1 LPVDRSQNTFSSLE
15 ELRQIREEVA
25 RTQSLENLRDH
36 FDRVQTLRRTYLGDF
51 DLQIIISEV
60 QEEIIERARRLREG
74 DPASKN
80 SNHVPHEPQEPRL
93 VHRREP
99 DEQFEPGEIPPDVQK
114 LDAKTWQ
121 RATYLALFFAL
132 ILFAAFF
139 YLVQTARRLNFTQTQ
154 AGSTPAAQVPG
165 ANDKATPEKGGTTAA
180 TPSSLNP
187 TLRLYTDLVPGSVS
201 VDDAPPQELKDGELI
216 LDRLDPGRHSVKVIG
231 RNGSAAFSFDV
242 AQKIAPRIVGQPIVS
257 NAMAVLVSSQDGKGR
272 LVTNVEKPT
281 VLLDGKPI
289 AQQNSDDI
297 NLEDLGNIDHD
308 LQITESKDRQRFV
321 LTYTPAPT
329 LTVYVKSDPNAGTA
343 IVMTGQDG
351 VDVFINDLP
360 YRRKT
365 DRGQVRVPLK
375 VGEYTIRVHKPG
387 FIDPP
392 PQTIAVKKA
401 EESAVEFRLE
411 PVPDIATLQIKGAL
425 PGTMVYVDRE
435 LAAAIGN
442 DGNANIST
450 VKPGV
455 HSIELRRE
463 QALAKRFDRTFHT
476 GDVVVLSGADVTL
489 EKVTI
494 DTKPAPN
501 AAAAPPST
509 PAPNPT
515 GESMQIEGQQVRK
528 GGGFVAYHVPKDS
541 GRYTFQAQARKS
553 GLFKRGK
560 LQWYAG
566 YTDPQNYVLFTADG
580 KHITTREVRDGKAN
594 DIGRVPLNV
603 DGDDWVQVDLTV
615 KPNGITALAKTP
627 SSAWTALAAVPSAN
641 RDYTQGKVGFYVPG
655 NDEIAVSNFR
665 FSSH

>member
-1 LPVDRSQNTFSSLE
+1 MDRSQNTFSSLE
-15 ELRQIREEVA
+15 ELRHIREEVA
-25 RTQSLENLRDH
+25 RTQSLENLRDY
-36 FDRVQTLRRTYLGDF
+36 FDRVQTLRRTYVGDF

-74 DPASKN
+74 SVVVAKDN
-80 SNHVPHEPQEPRL
+80 GHVRSEPEPQEPRL

-99 DEQFEPGEIPPDVQK
+99 EEQFEVGDVPPDVQK

-139 YLVQTARRLNFTQTQ
+139 YLVQTARRLNFAQSQ
-154 AGSTPAAQVPG
+154 AGSTLPAPSLG
-165 ANDKATPEKGGTTAA
+165 SNEKGSDKGSTAA
-180 TPSSLNP
+180 TSAPSLSP
-187 TLRLYTDLVPGSVS
+187 TLRLYTDLVPGTVAI
-201 VDDAPPQELKDGELI
+201 DAAEPQELKDGELV
-216 LDRLDPGRHSVKVIG
+216 LDKLEPGRHSVKVVG

-242 AQKIAPRIVGQPIVS
+242 ADKIAPRIVGQPTVS
-257 NAMAVLVSSQDGKGR
+257 NAMAVMVSSQDGKGR

-281 VLLDGKPI
+281 VMLDGKPV
-289 AQQNSDDI
+289 AQQNTDDI
-297 NLEDLGNIDHD
+297 TLEDLGNIDHD

-321 LTYTPAPT
+321 LTYSPAPT

-343 IVMTGQDG
+343 IVMTGQDD
-351 VDVFINDLP
+351 VDVFINNLP

-365 DRGQVRVPLK
+365 DRGQVRIPLK

-392 PQTIAVKKA
+392 PQTVAVKKA
-401 EESAVEFRLE
+401 EESAVEFRL
-411 PVPDIATLQIKGAL
+411 VPIPEIATLQIKGAL
-425 PGTMVYVDRE
+425 PGTMVYLDGE

-450 VKPGV
+450 VKPGAHNV
-455 HSIELRRE
+455 ELRRD
-463 QALAKRFDRTFHT
+463 QALPKKFDRTFHT
-476 GDVVVLSGADVTL
+476 GDVVVLSGPDVTL
-489 EKVTI
+489 EKVTV

-501 AAAAPPST
+501 AATAAPNST
-509 PAPNPT
+509 PKPND
-515 GESMQIEGQQVRK
+515 SMEVQGQQVRK
-528 GGGFVAYHVPKDS
+528 GGGFVAYHVPKTS

-566 YTDPQNYVLFTADG
+566 YIDEQNYVLFTLDG
-580 KHITTREVRDGKAN
+580 KRATTREVRDGKSTDIAKVPFDIDN
-594 DIGRVPLNV
+594 DE
-603 DGDDWVQVDLTV
+603 WVQVDLSM
-615 KPNGITALAKTP
+615 KPNLMTASAKTP
-627 SSAWTALAAVPSAN
+627 SSSWTELAAVPG
-641 RDYTQGKVGFYVPG
+641 RGHDFTQGKVGFYIPG

>member
-1 LPVDRSQNTFSSLE
+1 MDRSQDTFSSLD
-15 ELRQIREEVA
+15 ELRQIRDEVS
-25 RTQSLENLRDH
+25 RTQSLEDLRDH
-36 FDRVQTLRRTYLGDF
+36 FDRVQSLRRTYVGDF

-74 DPASKN
+74 QALPKDGDVQVHAAPP
-80 SNHVPHEPQEPRL
+80 PHEPHL
-93 VHRREP
+93 VQRREP
-99 DEQFEPGEIPPDVQK
+99 EEHFESGDIPPDVQK

-139 YLVQTARRLNFTQTQ
+139 YLVQTARRLNFAQSQ
-154 AGSTPAAQVPG
+154 AGATPAAQSPTS
-165 ANDKATPEKGGTTAA
+165 DRKTPEKGAA
-180 TPSSLNP
+180 STSAPPSLNP
-187 TLRLYTDLVPGSVS
+187 TLRLYTDLVPGSVAI
-201 VDDAPPQELKDGELI
+201 DDGEPQELKDGELI
-216 LDRLDPGRHSVKVIG
+216 LDKLEPGRHSVKVIG
-231 RNGSAAFSFDV
+231 RNGSAGFSFDV
-242 AQKIAPRIVGQPIVS
+242 AQKIAPRIVGQPTVS

-272 LVTNVEKPT
+272 LVTNVEKPA

-289 AQQNSDDI
+289 AQQNTDEI
-297 NLEDLGNIDHD
+297 TLEDLGNIDHD
-308 LQITESKDRQRFV
+308 LQVTESKDRQRFV

-343 IVMTGQDG
+343 IVMTGQDD
-351 VDVFINDLP
+351 VEVFINSLP

-411 PVPDIATLQIKGAL
+411 PTPEIASLQINGAL

-450 VKPGV
+450 VKPGE

-463 QALAKRFDRTFHT
+463 QALPKRFDRTFRT
-476 GDVVVLSGADVTL
+476 GDVVVLSGPDVTL
-489 EKVTI
+489 EKVGI
-494 DTKPAPN
+494 EHKPAAS
-501 AAAAPPST
+501 AAPIPPST
-509 PAPNPT
+509 PAPNAANQ
-515 GESMQIEGQQVRK
+515 GMDIEGQQVRK
-528 GGGFVAYHVPKDS
+528 GGGFVAYHVPKTS

-566 YTDPQNYVLFTADG
+566 YSDPRNYILFTVDG
-580 KHITTREVRDGKAN
+580 KHVTTREVRDGKAN
-594 DIGRVPLNV
+594 DVAKVPFETDPN
-603 DGDDWVQVDLTV
+603 DWVQVDLSV
-615 KPNGITALAKTP
+615 KPNTITALAKTP
-627 SSAWTALAAVPSAN
+627 SSPWTELAAVSGEG
-641 RDYTQGKVGFYVPG
+641 RDLTQGKVGFYIPG

-665 FSSH
+665 FASH

>member
-1 LPVDRSQNTFSSLE
+1 LPVDRSQDTFSSLD
-15 ELRQIREEVA
+15 ELKHIREEVS
-25 RTQSLENLRDH
+25 RTHSLEDLRDH
-36 FDRVQTLRRTYLGDF
+36 FDRVQSLRRTYVGDF

-60 QEEIIERARRLREG
+60 QEEIIERARRLRESAAQPKEDG
-74 DPASKN
+74 NVHA
-80 SNHVPHEPQEPRL
+80 EAQEPRL
-93 VHRREP
+93 VQRKDPEEH
-99 DEQFEPGEIPPDVQK
+99 FEGTDVPADVQK

-139 YLVQTARRLNFTQTQ
+139 YLVQTARRLNFTQNQ
-154 AGSTPAAQVPG
+154 AGPTPAAQSPPSS
-165 ANDKATPEKGGTTAA
+165 DKTPEKGAA
-180 TPSSLNP
+180 TTSPPPSLNP
-187 TLRLYTDLVPGSVS
+187 TLRLYTDLVPGSVA
-201 VDDAPPQELKDGELI
+201 VDDAQPQELKDGELI
-216 LDRLDPGRHSVKVIG
+216 LDKLEPGRHSVKVIG
-231 RNGSAAFSFDV
+231 RNGSAGFSFDV
-242 AQKIAPRIVGQPIVS
+242 AEKIAPRIVGQPTVS
-257 NAMAVLVSSQDGKGR
+257 NAMAVLVSSQGGKGR

-289 AQQNSDDI
+289 AQQNTDDI
-297 NLEDLGNIDHD
+297 TLEDLGNIDHD

-329 LTVYVKSDPNAGTA
+329 LTVYIKSDPNAGTA
-343 IVMTGQDG
+343 IVITGQDG
-351 VDVFINDLP
+351 VDVFINNLP

-392 PQTIAVKKA
+392 PQTVTVKKA

-411 PVPDIATLQIKGAL
+411 PTPEIASLQIKGAL

-463 QALAKRFDRTFHT
+463 QALPKKFDRTFRT
-476 GDVVVLSGADVTL
+476 GDVVVLSGPDVTM
-489 EKVTI
+489 EKVTV
-494 DTKPAPN
+494 DTKPAPT
-501 AAAAPPST
+501 AAAAPPSI
-509 PAPNPT
+509 PAPNAAN
-515 GESMQIEGQQVRK
+515 ESMEIEGQQVRR
-528 GGGFVAYHVPKDS
+528 GGGFVSYHVPKTS

-566 YTDPQNYVLFTADG
+566 YLDPENYILFTSDG
-580 KHITTREVRDGKAN
+580 KHITTREVRDGKAS
-594 DIGRVPLNV
+594 DVGKVAFEV
-603 DGDDWVQVDLTV
+603 DPNEWVQVDLSV
-615 KPNGITALAKTP
+615 KPNVITGLAKTP
-627 SSAWTALAAVPSAN
+627 SGPWKELAAVPGAG
-641 RDYTQGKVGFYVPG
+641 RDLTQGKVGFYVPG
-655 NDEIAVSNFR
+655 NDEVAVSNFR

>member
-1 LPVDRSQNTFSSLE
+1 VDRSQNTFSSLE
-15 ELRQIREEVA
+15 ELRHIREEVA
-25 RTQSLENLRDH
+25 RTQSLENLRDY
-36 FDRVQTLRRTYLGDF
+36 FDRVQTLRRTYVGDF

-74 DPASKN
+74 PVVVAKDN
-80 SNHVPHEPQEPRL
+80 GHVRSEPEPQEPRL

-99 DEQFEPGEIPPDVQK
+99 EEQFEVGDVPPDVQK

-139 YLVQTARRLNFTQTQ
+139 YLVQTARRLNFAQSQ
-154 AGSTPAAQVPG
+154 AGSTLPAPSLG
-165 ANDKATPEKGGTTAA
+165 SNEKGSDKGSTAA
-180 TPSSLNP
+180 TSAPSLSP
-187 TLRLYTDLVPGSVS
+187 TLRLYTDLVPGTVAI
-201 VDDAPPQELKDGELI
+201 DAAEPQELKDGELV
-216 LDRLDPGRHSVKVIG
+216 LDKLEPGRHSVKVVG

-242 AQKIAPRIVGQPIVS
+242 ADKIAPRIVGQPTVS
-257 NAMAVLVSSQDGKGR
+257 NAMAVMVSSQDGKGR

-281 VLLDGKPI
+281 VMLDGKPV
-289 AQQNSDDI
+289 AQQNTDDI
-297 NLEDLGNIDHD
+297 TLEDLGNIDHD

-321 LTYTPAPT
+321 LTYSPAPT

-343 IVMTGQDG
+343 IVMTGQDD
-351 VDVFINDLP
+351 VDVFINNLP

-365 DRGQVRVPLK
+365 DRGQVRIPLK

-392 PQTIAVKKA
+392 PQTVAVKKA
-401 EESAVEFRLE
+401 EESAVEFRL
-411 PVPDIATLQIKGAL
+411 VPIPEIATLQIKGAL
-425 PGTMVYVDRE
+425 PGTMVYLDGE

-450 VKPGV
+450 VKPGAHNV
-455 HSIELRRE
+455 ELRRD
-463 QALAKRFDRTFHT
+463 QALPKKFDRTFHT
-476 GDVVVLSGADVTL
+476 GDVVVLSGPDVTL
-489 EKVTI
+489 EKVTV

-501 AAAAPPST
+501 AATAAPNST
-509 PAPNPT
+509 PKPND
-515 GESMQIEGQQVRK
+515 SMEVQGQQVRK
-528 GGGFVAYHVPKDS
+528 GGGFVAYHLPKTS

-566 YTDPQNYVLFTADG
+566 YIDEQNYVLFTLDG
-580 KHITTREVRDGKAN
+580 KRATTREVRDGKSTDIAKVPFDIDN
-594 DIGRVPLNV
+594 DE
-603 DGDDWVQVDLTV
+603 WVQVDLSM
-615 KPNGITALAKTP
+615 KPNLMTASAKTP
-627 SSAWTALAAVPSAN
+627 SSSWTELAAVPG
-641 RDYTQGKVGFYVPG
+641 RGHDFTQGKVGFYIPG